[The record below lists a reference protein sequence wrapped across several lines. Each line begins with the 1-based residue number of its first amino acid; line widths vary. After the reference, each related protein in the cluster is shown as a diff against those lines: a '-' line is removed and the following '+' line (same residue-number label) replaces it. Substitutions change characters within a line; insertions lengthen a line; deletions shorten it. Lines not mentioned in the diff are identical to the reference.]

1 MAERG
6 MTERVRR
13 ALAIAFLI
21 AAMIAALLV
30 PLRGITPVPGLL
42 FLTLFL
48 VAAAAKPEPGAMSG
62 DAIPRSPRARE
73 ADRG

>member
-1 MAERG
+1 

-13 ALAIAFLI
+13 ALAAVFLL
-21 AAMIAALLV
+21 AAIVAALLV

-48 VAAAAKPEPGAMSG
+48 VAAAAKPEPGAA
-62 DAIPRSPRARE
+62 DHDDNARRSPRATE
-73 ADRG
+73 ADRT